1 VQCIKNY
8 THITLTLDHKLF
20 AQAIYRTYE
29 AFTSRCTQNG
39 DAVPTN
45 WIQQ

>member
-1 VQCIKNY
+1 MKNY
-8 THITLTLDHKLF
+8 THIKYHKLF

-29 AFTSRCTQNG
+29 AFTSRCTQKG
-39 DAVPTN
+39 DAVPSS